1 MRISDWS
8 SDVCSSDLHRKETS
22 QLDTAPHLCN
32 RSGKPMQDDRSPVRG
47 QALPDQVEN
56 MFCRPDTVHTQ
67 NLAARLRA
75 QIEDFSKRL
84 FLQFKSGRASCR
96 ERMCQYV

>member
-67 NLAARLRA
+67 NLAACLRA
-75 QIEDFSKRL
+75 QIEDRPEERRVRKERGSTC
-84 FLQFKSGRASCR
+84 KSR
-96 ERMCQYV
+96 EPTYQ